1 MRNLES
7 LKLPLWIIKNIQS
20 GKENEDLTSL
30 LVGIIALYTVVA
42 IVYFAYAPFG
52 REHLFL
58 EVIAAIA
65 ILALIVM
72 IGFWLIAQ
80 VAHLDSLRKE
90 ALVSFQNSKTEKEK
104 EDATARLEALY
115 VPIPKK
121 ESEAA

>member
-1 MRNLES
+1 MKNLEN
-7 LKLPLWIIKNIQS
+7 LKLPRWIIKNIQS

-30 LVGIIALYTVVA
+30 VVGIIALYAVVA

-65 ILALIVM
+65 ILALIVLV
-72 IGFWLIAQ
+72 IFWLIPQ

-90 ALVSFQNSKTEKEK
+90 ALVSFQNSKTEEEKKE
-104 EDATARLEALY
+104 ATTRLEMLY
-115 VPIPKK
+115 VPIPE
-121 ESEAA
+121 ESDAA

>member
-1 MRNLES
+1 MKNLKS
-7 LKLPLWIIKNIQS
+7 LRLPRWIIKRIQP

-30 LVGIIALYTVVA
+30 VVGIIALYAVGA
-42 IVYFAYAPFG
+42 IAYFAYVPFG
-52 REHLFL
+52 REHLYL

-65 ILALIVM
+65 ILVLIVR
-72 IGFWLIAQ
+72 IGLWLIAQ

-115 VPIPKK
+115 VPIPKEK
-121 ESEAA
+121 SKAA

>member
-7 LKLPLWIIKNIQS
+7 LRLPRWIIKSIQP

-30 LVGIIALYTVVA
+30 VVGIIALYAVVA

-65 ILALIVM
+65 ILALIVHCV
-72 IGFWLIAQ
+72 IFWLIHQ

-90 ALVSFQNSKTEKEK
+90 ALVSFQNSKTEEEKKE
-104 EDATARLEALY
+104 ATTRLETLY
-115 VPIPKK
+115 VPIPE
-121 ESEAA
+121 ESDAA